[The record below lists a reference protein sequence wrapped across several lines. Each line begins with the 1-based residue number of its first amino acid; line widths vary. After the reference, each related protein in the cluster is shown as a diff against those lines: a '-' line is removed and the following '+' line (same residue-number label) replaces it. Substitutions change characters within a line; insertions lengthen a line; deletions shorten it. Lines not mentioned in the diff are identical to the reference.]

1 MSVWLSLFKVAVRV
15 RPLNAT
21 EVEDK
26 NCTEIV
32 HVLDENVSG
41 YIIKFTFNI
50 FMDTVRRLGGL
61 PFAIT
66 MITPRA
72 PLYNL

>member
-1 MSVWLSLFKVAVRV
+1 M
-15 RPLNAT
+15 RPLNAA

-61 PFAIT
+61 PFAIERLRFT
-66 MITPRA
+66 FTAYGKRQTSVE
-72 PLYNL
+72 NFSE

>member
-1 MSVWLSLFKVAVRV
+1 M

-41 YIIKFTFNI
+41 YISLHSI
-50 FMDTVRRLGGL
+50 FLWIQ
-61 PFAIT
+61 FAVGEDCS
-66 MITPRA
+66 
-72 PLYNL
+72 LQ

>member
-1 MSVWLSLFKVAVRV
+1 M
-15 RPLNAT
+15 RPLNAA

-41 YIIKFTFNI
+41 HISLHSI
-50 FMDTVRRLGGL
+50 FYGYSS
-61 PFAIT
+61 PFGTTA
-66 MITPRA
+66 
-72 PLYNL
+72 LYNNDDYTTGTPLQLVAR

>member
-15 RPLNAT
+15 RPLNGT

-41 YIIKFTFNI
+41 YISLHSI
-50 FMDTVRRLGGL
+50 FLWIQ
-61 PFAIT
+61 FAVWEDCS
-66 MITPRA
+66 
-72 PLYNL
+72 LQ

>member
-1 MSVWLSLFKVAVRV
+1 M

-41 YIIKFTFNI
+41 LNIQYFYGYIY
-50 FMDTVRRLGGL
+50 
-61 PFAIT
+61 PFGRT
-66 MITPRA
+66 SLCNDDYTTGTPLQLAAR
-72 PLYNL
+72 

>member
-1 MSVWLSLFKVAVRV
+1 M

-41 YIIKFTFNI
+41 HISLHSI
-50 FMDTVRRLGGL
+50 FLWIHFIVWEDCSLQ
-61 PFAIT
+61 
-66 MITPRA
+66 
-72 PLYNL
+72 

>member
-1 MSVWLSLFKVAVRV
+1 M

-41 YIIKFTFNI
+41 HIIKFTFNI

-61 PFAIT
+61 LFAIT